1 MTILI
6 NTDEEDFIME
16 MNEIE
21 TDLKTEMRMLIKI
34 SNENDNYM

>member
-16 MNEIE
+16 MKEIE